1 MAAVPLGSRD
11 PEVETRPGIAARR
24 ESGKVN
30 MRRTEKGQPR
40 RMVDYDT
47 TITLPLLVGW
57 SVYRTVSHFTG
68 AMHLT
73 QRATPLAADHTARD
87 E

>member
-11 PEVETRPGIAARR
+11 PEVETGPGIAARR

-47 TITLPLLVGW
+47 TITLPFVGGLVG
-57 SVYRTVSHFTG
+57 VSHS
-68 AMHLT
+68 
-73 QRATPLAADHTARD
+73 LAFHRRD
-87 E
+87 APKAKGNSAGS